1 MLGEGDIVLIGSRH
15 PCLEMQ
21 DEIAFIAN
29 DVSLLRGRDMFQ
41 IITGPNMGGK
51 STYIRQVCWE
61 GGQGQAA
68 AIIAGQNSCNTST
81 PVCFVSPIDRSG
93 SVDGSSWLFC
103 TLSEGYCVYC

>member
-29 DVSLLRGRDMFQ
+29 DVSLLRGKDMFQ

-51 STYIRQVCWE
+51 STYIRQVC
-61 GGQGQAA
+61 
-68 AIIAGQNSCNTST
+68 
-81 PVCFVSPIDRSG
+81 
-93 SVDGSSWLFC
+93 
-103 TLSEGYCVYC
+103 LSLIHI

>member
-61 GGQGQAA
+61 GSPGPG
-68 AIIAGQNSCNTST
+68 SCYH
-81 PVCFVSPIDRSG
+81 CRSK
-93 SVDGSSWLFC
+93 LMQ
-103 TLSEGYCVYC
+103 